1 MSGGRT
7 ERLLNLVFCLMAS
20 RRAVTRAAIQ
30 ASVPGYS
37 GDQGE
42 AAFERMFE
50 RDKDELRQLGIPVET
65 VVDAGGEVEGY
76 RIKAEAYRLDPIA
89 FTGDELRVLALAAQ
103 VWDEAILGATA
114 LTALRKIE
122 AAQGTAPVT
131 PGELRMSVQL
141 AAADSGL
148 MPLLQAVR
156 ERRTVTFAYRGAA
169 DAGPGRR
176 RVDPWGVASRE
187 GRWYVV
193 GHDHDR
199 GAPRC
204 FRLSRIVGAVS
215 VTATE
220 QSVPRDPGLDIA
232 ALLVPGDADAPAT
245 ARVHVRAG
253 EAAQLRRLATARAGA
268 FDDAV
273 IEVHSPTTMRLVSA
287 ILSAGDSARVESPRE
302 LRDSVIEGLR
312 AVAALHEEAS

>member
-1 MSGGRT
+1 MNGGRT

-20 RRAVTRAAIQ
+20 RRAVSRAAIQ

-37 GDQGE
+37 GDQGD

-50 RDKDELRQLGIPVET
+50 RDKDELRQLGIPIET
-65 VVDAGGEVEGY
+65 VIDAGGEVEGY
-76 RIKAEAYRLDPIA
+76 RIKAESYRLDPIA
-89 FTGDELRVLALAAQ
+89 FTADELRVLALAAR

-114 LTALRKIE
+114 MTALRKIE

-131 PGELRMSVQL
+131 PGDLRMSVQL
-141 AAADSGL
+141 TAADQGL

-169 DAGPGRR
+169 DEEPGRR
-176 RVDPWGVASRE
+176 RVDPWGVVSRE

-204 FRLSRIVGAVS
+204 FRLSRIAGAVTVS
-215 VTATE
+215 ATE
-220 QSVPRDPGLDIA
+220 QSVPRDADLDIT
-232 ALLVPGDADAPAT
+232 ALLLPGDDDVPAS
-245 ARVHVRAG
+245 ARVRVRAG
-253 EAAQLRRLATARAGA
+253 QAAHLRRLSTVPADA
-268 FDDAV
+268 FADAV
-273 IEVHSPTTMRLVSA
+273 IEVRSSTRMRLVA
-287 ILSAGDSARVESPRE
+287 AVLSAGDSAVVESPPQVC
-302 LRDSVIEGLR
+302 DAVVEGLR
-312 AVAALHEEAS
+312 AVAALHGDAR